1 MSRAVAID
9 IPSLIRRETQKRQ
22 PSQCLTKR
30 YQLPEYYYPSYL
42 QHPNQPFSSPSL
54 SVSSSPSSSSLSS
67 YDQEECEEESI
78 VNESSSA
85 ISVDGEFDMRIEM
98 IRPSPEQKIHSQI
111 QRSRPGPAS
120 PASPNVIAGVRE
132 CACASAPPLSE
143 DEFENENANDYPQP
157 QPQQPQQQKPQQ
169 QKPQQQQPQQ
179 QKQEKEEEVCV
190 CVICYETFEEPVELI
205 RGRNYTSE
213 ELEEIEGKEKITNFC
228 QTCKYDVHHKCIDE
242 YRLTKM
248 TDVLRSGY
256 QRGYVQ
262 SPDIAGTFGMKC
274 LLCSKE
280 VEKIH
285 ISMDGEVNIVKI
297 QPGANE
303 QNRQQ
308 QQEQQ
313 QQIEEIMRHRMQ
325 RRLRRR
331 QRLQFCKN
339 KICTICFMF
348 LVAVTLLVLV
358 FRVI

>member
-1 MSRAVAID
+1 MTEAIID
-9 IPSLIRRETQKRQ
+9 ISSLIRLQSQRERQ
-22 PSQCLTKR
+22 HEQRQQNTLTKR
-30 YQLPEYYYPSYL
+30 YQLPEHYYPSYL

-85 ISVDGEFDMRIEM
+85 ISVDGEFDVRIEM

-111 QRSRPGPAS
+111 QRSRPGPASPAS

-157 QPQQPQQQKPQQ
+157 QPQQPQPQQ
-169 QKPQQQQPQQ
+169 PQQQQPQQ

-228 QTCKYDVHHKCIDE
+228 QTCKYNV
-242 YRLTKM
+242 
-248 TDVLRSGY
+248 
-256 QRGYVQ
+256 RGV
-262 SPDIAGTFGMKC
+262 S
-274 LLCSKE
+274 
-280 VEKIH
+280 
-285 ISMDGEVNIVKI
+285 
-297 QPGANE
+297 
-303 QNRQQ
+303 
-308 QQEQQ
+308 
-313 QQIEEIMRHRMQ
+313 
-325 RRLRRR
+325 
-331 QRLQFCKN
+331 
-339 KICTICFMF
+339 
-348 LVAVTLLVLV
+348 
-358 FRVI
+358 

>member
-1 MSRAVAID
+1 MSQAVAID
-9 IPSLIRRETQKRQ
+9 IPSLIRRESQKHQ
-22 PSQCLTKR
+22 PFHCLTKR
-30 YQLPEYYYPSYL
+30 YQLPEHYYPSYMR
-42 QHPNQPFSSPSL
+42 HPNQPFSSPS

-67 YDQEECEEESI
+67 YDQEEYQEENI
-78 VNESSSA
+78 INESSSA
-85 ISVDGEFDMRIEM
+85 ISVDGEFDVRIDM
-98 IRPSPEQKIHSQI
+98 IRQSPEQNIQSHS
-111 QRSRPGPAS
+111 AS
-120 PASPNVIAGVRE
+120 LPRSPNLIAGICE
-132 CACASAPPLSE
+132 HASAPPFS
-143 DEFENENANDYPQP
+143 DDDFEEHERENNY
-157 QPQQPQQQKPQQ
+157 
-169 QKPQQQQPQQ
+169 QQQQQQ
-179 QKQEKEEEVCV
+179 QQQQEKEEEEEESCV

-213 ELEEIEGKEKITNFC
+213 ELEEIEGSGKITNFC
-228 QTCKYDVHHKCIDE
+228 QTCKYNLHHRCLDE

-248 TDVLRSGY
+248 TDILRNGY

-285 ISMDGEVNIVKI
+285 ISMDGEVNIVKT

-303 QNRQQ
+303 QNQQQQQQ
-308 QQEQQ
+308 QQE
-313 QQIEEIMRHRMQ
+313 QQIEEIMRNRMQ

-348 LVAVTLLVLV
+348 LVAVTLLVFV
-358 FRVI
+358 FRAI